1 MCFIYQM
8 FFYQTEGVHADEAA
22 VYEYMYGDW
31 CIDNR
36 RIYEL
41 ATSVVYSPIYCNFML
56 QLVMLHL
63 RKRSEPNQA
72 FFGWV
77 GRGGGGGD

>member
-1 MCFIYQM
+1 MFPYQM
-8 FFYQTEGVHADEAA
+8 DGVHTEEAA
-22 VYEYMYGDW
+22 VYMYGDW
-31 CIDNR
+31 CIDNQ

-63 RKRSEPNQA
+63 PKRSEPNQA
-72 FFGWV
+72 FFEWV
-77 GRGGGGGD
+77 GEWGGGGGLVQL